1 MTEHSKIPLPPRKE
15 GESLIERAAGAFGG
29 LGGFKAAPVP
39 KALAAP
45 GNRRVRK
52 PAVKAEA
59 SATLEPAAER
69 ALRKEVEPQE
79 RIPFRAAP
87 QPVDRER
94 LKDRSLI
101 VPGGPVTA
109 LVEEFRMVKRQL
121 LLTARDM
128 RLDSTPGAAQRV
140 LVCSPLPGEGK
151 TFCATNLALSIA
163 GEKDSE
169 VVLVDADFGKPS
181 IPGLLGIEVEPGAKG
196 LMDALADPGLKVE
209 DCVIPT
215 DVAGLHVL
223 PAGNRTASDS
233 EYLASSRAAEVLD
246 RLTQGAPNRIVIF
259 DSPPALAA
267 TPAAELAKYCGQAV
281 VICRADRTG
290 QSALEDAL
298 SLLSAC
304 PDIKLLLNS
313 ANFSP
318 SGRRFGDYYGYG
330 G

>member
-15 GESLIERAAGAFGG
+15 GQALTERAAGAFGG

-59 SATLEPAAER
+59 SATLEPVAER

-128 RLDSTPGAAQRV
+128 RLDGTPGAAQ
-140 LVCSPLPGEGK
+140 
-151 TFCATNLALSIA
+151 
-163 GEKDSE
+163 
-169 VVLVDADFGKPS
+169 
-181 IPGLLGIEVEPGAKG
+181 
-196 LMDALADPGLKVE
+196 
-209 DCVIPT
+209 
-215 DVAGLHVL
+215 
-223 PAGNRTASDS
+223 
-233 EYLASSRAAEVLD
+233 
-246 RLTQGAPNRIVIF
+246 
-259 DSPPALAA
+259 
-267 TPAAELAKYCGQAV
+267 
-281 VICRADRTG
+281 
-290 QSALEDAL
+290 
-298 SLLSAC
+298 
-304 PDIKLLLNS
+304 
-313 ANFSP
+313 
-318 SGRRFGDYYGYG
+318 
-330 G
+330 